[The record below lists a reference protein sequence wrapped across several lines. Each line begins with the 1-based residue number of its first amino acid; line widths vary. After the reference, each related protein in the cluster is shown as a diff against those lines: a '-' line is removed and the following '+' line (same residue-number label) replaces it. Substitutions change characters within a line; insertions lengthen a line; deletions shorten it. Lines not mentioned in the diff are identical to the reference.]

1 MLSRWELSVAFKY
14 GYVFCYIK
22 LNMIWLCML
31 WQQKNLAI
39 LWDLKK
45 YWHVLNGRT
54 FFNFASS
61 YFSCNR
67 KKGTVVQVEQR
78 RLVIKLNL
86 INKFCIL
93 KYASRE
99 PYIFPRKISNYYD
112 HCCLLCLGN
121 FLLQEYAGALVGGLL
136 ATLLHRA
143 EIQGMIIKLEFIQ
156 ESRKK
161 IISRLPTF

>member
-1 MLSRWELSVAFKY
+1 MEEP
-14 GYVFCYIK
+14 
-22 LNMIWLCML
+22 
-31 WQQKNLAI
+31 
-39 LWDLKK
+39 
-45 YWHVLNGRT
+45 

-67 KKGTVVQVEQR
+67 KKKGTVVQVEQR

-121 FLLQEYAGALVGGLL
+121 FLLQEYARALLGGLL
-136 ATLLHRA
+136 PTLLHRA
-143 EIQGMIIKLEFIQ
+143 EIQGMLIKLDFIKK
-156 ESRKK
+156 SRKK
-161 IISRLPTF
+161 KKQTSRLQTFLKSLVCPVRQR